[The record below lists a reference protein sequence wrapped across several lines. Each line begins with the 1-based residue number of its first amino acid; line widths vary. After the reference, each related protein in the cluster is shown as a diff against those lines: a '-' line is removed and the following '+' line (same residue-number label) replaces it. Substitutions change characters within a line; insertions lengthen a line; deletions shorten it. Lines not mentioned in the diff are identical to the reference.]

1 MKTRELIEMLQKADP
16 FGECHVRV
24 AGGMPWFAER
34 KEGYWDGMYTYI
46 DEDKLIYSTEGQKVD
61 LYIMELED
69 WVERYRK
76 NWEDKIEFRLGYL
89 DPSDKIEAVK
99 KDAREFAEYINQLEE
114 SMNERFLQEIK
125 EKLGDGWKIID
136 YSKNDKIDPAKVFFE
151 KGIEKDQLIVGY
163 LKLLSKGYLKKEGKE
178 WKLNIS

>member
-1 MKTRELIEMLQKADP
+1 MKTKELIEILQKADP
-16 FGECHVRV
+16 SGECHVRV

-46 DEDKLIYSTEGQKVD
+46 EGDKLIYSTEGQKVD
-61 LYIMELED
+61 LHIMELED

-99 KDAREFAEYINQLEE
+99 KDAREFAEYMNELEE
-114 SMNERFLQEIK
+114 SMDERFLEEMK
-125 EKLGDGWKIID
+125 EKLQNGWKIVD
-136 YSKNDKIDPAKVFFE
+136 YSEDGKINPTKIFFE
-151 KGIEKDQLIVGY
+151 KGLKREQFIIGY
-163 LKLLSKGYLKKEGKE
+163 IRLLSKGHFKKEGKE
-178 WKLNIS
+178 WMLA